1 MISHGPA
8 DPSRP
13 STTRHLDGLRGLAAT
28 IVFIQHN
35 LSNFT
40 WRLHDFGFGQ
50 SGKHYY
56 FISLPFIRVFFN
68 GGGAAVVI
76 FFILSGYVLSV
87 SHLRKLKSWSPS
99 TSSNDIRTWR
109 WSLLSAVFRR
119 PVRLYLPP
127 LVIAFMVALIIHIPG
142 PIFIPTMVV
151 SPHEGGLGAELV
163 QFIVKSAKYF
173 QPFQVHSN
181 SVFTWYTYD
190 IAIWTIPI
198 ELKGSI
204 LVFGLLGLLSLF
216 GLRGAGAIRAAAI
229 ATTMIVIGGIM
240 LSLSFKW
247 SMACFL
253 FGMAIAIVDV
263 WDLDGRFFRA
273 LPSEHIR
280 SAVLHVLFF
289 GGWYLLSEPA
299 HDGNPFTTYQT
310 PGWKWLSTFIPKGYN
325 QENYYRYWHSL
336 GGLPFVYG
344 TLRISWLRWLL
355 SRKPILFLG
364 EVSFMLYL
372 VHLPL
377 GEIFGVRINA
387 LFGGPVS
394 EHLKGTFWD
403 GSLPIPDIGPF
414 GLSTR
419 PLVCLSLSLA
429 IYLFH
434 AYYATEWIDKPAV
447 RLSRKL
453 AVKLRLQSDRA
464 VPVQEPLLPMAT
476 VDSMQPMGRGVA

>member
-1 MISHGPA
+1 MSHGPA
-8 DPSRP
+8 ES
-13 STTRHLDGLRGLAAT
+13 SKSSSTRHLDGLRGLAAI

-40 WRLHDFGFGQ
+40 FGLHDFGFGQ
-50 SGKHYY
+50 SGAHYN
-56 FISLPFIRVFFN
+56 FVSLPFVRIFFN

-87 SHLRKLKSWSPS
+87 SSLRKLKSCSPS
-99 TSSNDIRTWR
+99 TSANDIRAFR
-109 WSLLSAVFRR
+109 WSLVSAVVRR

-127 LVIAFMVALIIHIPG
+127 LVIAFMVALTIHIPG
-142 PIFIPTMVV
+142 PLFLPSGVLK
-151 SPHEGGLGAELV
+151 PQEGGIVAELMHL
-163 QFIVKSAKYF
+163 IVKSAAFF

-181 SVFTWYTYD
+181 HFFKWYTYD
-190 IAIWTIPI
+190 MAIWTIPI

-216 GLRGAGAIRAAAI
+216 GLRGAGPKQAAVI
-229 ATTMIVIGGIM
+229 AASMIGIGAIM
-240 LSLSFKW
+240 LNLAFKW

-263 WDLDGRFFRA
+263 WDLDGRIFRA
-273 LPSEHIR
+273 LPSERIPSIALHI
-280 SAVLHVLFF
+280 LFF

-310 PGWKWLSTFIPKGYN
+310 PGWMWLSTFIPQGYN
-325 QENYYRYWHSL
+325 QDNFYRYWHSL

-355 SRKPILFLG
+355 SRKPMLFLG

-377 GEIFGVRINA
+377 GEIFGVRINSI
-387 LFGGPVS
+387 LGGHVP
-394 EHLKGTFWD
+394 EQLQGTFWD
-403 GSLPIPDIGPF
+403 GSLAIPDIGPF
-414 GLSTR
+414 GMSTR
-419 PLVCLSLSLA
+419 PVACLSISLL
-429 IYLFH
+429 IYLFY

-447 RLSRKL
+447 RLSRKM
-453 AVKLRLQSDRA
+453 AVKLRLQPDRIS
-464 VPVQEPLLPMAT
+464 VQEPLLPMAT
-476 VDSMQPMGRGVA
+476 VDSLQPIGRGVA